1 MRRIRVAMQM
11 AGMNFGTR
19 SSVATATPA
28 FGKQYS
34 QKNILRKH
42 SDRGLAAENQSHV
55 CHAGTPQ
62 TGQGQ
67 LRRRAAVSG
76 LPGAGGFP
84 ERQAPDT
91 IPDGI
96 QNVEPVPQKSPASAD
111 QWAASEKL
119 WDIDEKFVD
128 EHTLTT
134 SVSRIRGKIES
145 DGGAPCIK
153 TVYGMGYQ
161 WTGGEAK

>member
-1 MRRIRVAMQM
+1 MQM

-62 TGQGQ
+62 TDQRH

-84 ERQAPDT
+84 KRQAPDP
-91 IPDGI
+91 ILDEV
-96 QNVEPVPQKSPASAD
+96 QNADPHHAKQK
-111 QWAASEKL
+111 
-119 WDIDEKFVD
+119 
-128 EHTLTT
+128 
-134 SVSRIRGKIES
+134 
-145 DGGAPCIK
+145 
-153 TVYGMGYQ
+153 
-161 WTGGEAK
+161 